1 MLCASE
7 GINIICHYWYL
18 RIYKTFTFQTTVFNS
33 HHDILTMST
42 DITSIV
48 ILDING
54 VDYCY
59 IIVGITKIGKMNL
72 IANANLSEKSGS
84 FQIIIFF
91 SSYMEDKKS

>member
-1 MLCASE
+1 MLWASE

-18 RIYKTFTFQTTVFNS
+18 RIYKTFTFQTTVSNS

-54 VDYCY
+54 VDYCFT
-59 IIVGITKIGKMNL
+59 IVGITKIEKINL
-72 IANANLSEKSGS
+72 IANADLSEKSGS
-84 FQIIIFF
+84 LQIIIFV

>member
-18 RIYKTFTFQTTVFNS
+18 RICKTFTFQTIVSNS

-54 VDYCY
+54 VDYCFT
-59 IIVGITKIGKMNL
+59 IVGITKIEKINL
-72 IANANLSEKSGS
+72 IANADLSEKSGS
-84 FQIIIFF
+84 LQIIIFV